1 MGVRLQR
8 KARRNKVK
16 ATQRKSTIK
25 RLLSIPVI
33 KRVDIDILKKNLAE
47 ATILHLNEGAV

>member
-16 ATQRKSTIK
+16 ATQRKATIK
-25 RLLSIPVI
+25 RLLSVPVI
-33 KRVDIDILKKNLAE
+33 KHVDIDTLKK
-47 ATILHLNEGAV
+47 IS